1 VLARLASFRETIAWI
16 VRLRPSMRI
25 CGVSLALVLAACSTE
40 PAMGMQSETAAE
52 SASLAVQE
60 RPEPTS
66 FAGSS
71 GAASTQPA
79 TASARKLLELADEID
94 RTRTDTLYSHATKVR
109 RKQGIYHFDCS
120 GMMNWMLERV
130 APTAL
135 AKLGRERPVA
145 SSYVRVIE
153 AAPTDRAKRGW
164 QRVAHIDD
172 VRPGDVFAWRRPADW
187 PKGGNTGHVGIVL
200 AQPEPVPEWPDAY
213 VVRILD
219 STRYQHQY
227 DSRGEG
233 ETGFGTGTIL
243 FMTDGAGQGIG
254 YGWHGSASRGWFETP
269 IVFGRLHK

>member
-1 VLARLASFRETIAWI
+1 MRVWAASW
-16 VRLRPSMRI
+16 V
-25 CGVSLALVLAACSTE
+25 LVLAACSTE
-40 PAMGMQSETAAE
+40 PGIGKQSTSEAE

-66 FAGSS
+66 FVDASADSLDPS
-71 GAASTQPA
+71 GAPTQPA
-79 TASARKLLELADEID
+79 TAAARKLLELADEID

-120 GMMNWMLERV
+120 GMMNWMLERA
-130 APTAL
+130 APSAL

-145 SSYVRVIE
+145 ASYVRVIE